1 MGIRL
6 SLAQMAENET
16 FADAYDLLEEYA
28 NETVVPACCSDGC
41 QVEPDGH
48 CPHGHPSIFLAAGV
62 I

>member
-41 QVEPDGH
+41 QVEPDGR